1 MTEQQEESAPN
12 STAQHGIQNFRTSGP
27 SQLTEYLENFNIRHE
42 INLLA
47 KEIGSTVP

>member
-1 MTEQQEESAPN
+1 MTEQQEPN
-12 STAQHGIQNFRTSGP
+12 STAQHGIQNIRTSGP